1 MGEGSSEQEGTE
13 RGVGFIEGMCG
24 RAEVGGRK
32 VEDQRRDVINS
43 RKKIF
48 TPYNPFEYFIS
59 INKHLN
65 N

>member
-43 RKKIF
+43 RKKKHLPLIIHLSTSF
-48 TPYNPFEYFIS
+48 QS
-59 INKHLN
+59 INI
-65 N
+65 

>member
-32 VEDQRRDVINS
+32 VEDQRRDIINS
-43 RKKIF
+43 SK
-48 TPYNPFEYFIS
+48 TT
-59 INKHLN
+59 HLPVIIHLSTSFQAVN
-65 N
+65 I

>member
-43 RKKIF
+43 RKKKNIY
-48 TPYNPFEYFIS
+48 P
-59 INKHLN
+59 L
-65 N
+65 